1 MRKMFSLKT
10 ARNRSAVGTS
20 SPTVFRVMDGGNDL
34 ENTPTYCIQ
43 AQSTE
48 IYVSKK
54 ELQDV
59 LLAIEE
65 DTAHGCHAKSC

>member
-10 ARNRSAVGTS
+10 ARNRSAVGAMK
-20 SPTVFRVMDGGNDL
+20 PTVFRVMDGGNDL
-34 ENTPTYCIQ
+34 ENIPTYCIQ
-43 AQSTE
+43 TQSTE
-48 IYVSKK
+48 FYVSKK

-65 DTAHGCHAKSC
+65 DTAHGCHAKSR